1 MGLSFCWGAFGIK
14 GMVREKIVS
23 TTFGGAAGHGE
34 RAPGTGAA
42 HARIAGASVGRP
54 LRGADREPHDAF
66 HCYYNI
72 ITYNKNNIIYTTT
85 DNIFSIH
92 TINYK

>member
-1 MGLSFCWGAFGIK
+1 LAMA
-14 GMVREKIVS
+14 
-23 TTFGGAAGHGE
+23 TQ
-34 RAPGTGAA
+34 P
-42 HARIAGASVGRP
+42 P
-54 LRGADREPHDAF
+54 RGARADQAPHDAF

>member
-1 MGLSFCWGAFGIK
+1 MPFPSTRVCPRIGATQPPCGAMATLTPRGI
-14 GMVREKIVS
+14 
-23 TTFGGAAGHGE
+23 
-34 RAPGTGAA
+34 
-42 HARIAGASVGRP
+42 
-54 LRGADREPHDAF
+54 F

-72 ITYNKNNIIYTTT
+72 VTYNKNSIIYTIA